1 MWIAMKKSS
10 SSSHPT
16 LAVRISSP
24 DSGTDQSD
32 EETFSPSDHQ
42 DSLDSRRSEPNFGRF
57 YNVSYL
63 GMEKPG
69 YIKGASLKQQ
79 DKNKSLSGSHFHRP
93 PNFTYSKEPPSF
105 LKKKASGMAVLAS
118 GQKRIVKVRRS
129 SSPAE
134 LRNQEAVRMSMYPS
148 AKPKLPNEPDKIER
162 DDWPAPASPAAI
174 LPEILR
180 QRRRS
185 RGEKDDD
192 DDDEEI
198 QEDPKIKRE
207 LEEISKIKDE
217 SGIGRV
223 IYNELDKLKAKPH
236 QPLDPWK
243 ASRAPSAKFE
253 PRYSTRFQSPM
264 FASPSRFLDR
274 PRYAWDDSDIRA
286 YRSASTLANLPTPK
300 PGYGPSYI
308 APRAATLPLA
318 GAYGARDFR
327 FFDFGEDDR
336 RERSTH
342 TSSSTLTGDTS
353 SRRHDSSYSGYDPP
367 SISLLQLQKN
377 TWHTEIEPTTYPYEK
392 LKITNFDL
400 PKDVDTNQLEI
411 HLSNQEFDELFNMPR
426 ESFYK
431 MAEWKRNDIKRK
443 LHLY

>member
-1 MWIAMKKSS
+1 MSS
-10 SSSHPT
+10 SKVSAKESRTSKSLPKPHGKEQIVEEAIVSSQQTP
-16 LAVRISSP
+16 VRLEQRELEPLTPLVITNNHDTSISLQKPQATSTPATVNGQLRSPPLSP

-32 EETFSPSDHQ
+32 DETFSPSDHQ
-42 DSLDSRRSEPNFGRF
+42 CLMHSLTGMCFPWSSSSSKQVCLGGTCDSLDSRRSEPNFGRF

-69 YIKGASLKQQ
+69 YIKGASLKPQ

-93 PNFTYSKEPPSF
+93 PNFTYSKEPPAF

-217 SGIGRV
+217 SGIGQV
-223 IYNELDKLKAKPH
+223 IYKELDKLKAKPH

-253 PRYSTRFQSPM
+253 PRYRTRFQSPM

-286 YRSASTLANLPTPK
+286 YRSASTLANLP
-300 PGYGPSYI
+300 
-308 APRAATLPLA
+308 
-318 GAYGARDFR
+318 
-327 FFDFGEDDR
+327 
-336 RERSTH
+336 
-342 TSSSTLTGDTS
+342 
-353 SRRHDSSYSGYDPP
+353 
-367 SISLLQLQKN
+367 
-377 TWHTEIEPTTYPYEK
+377 
-392 LKITNFDL
+392 
-400 PKDVDTNQLEI
+400 
-411 HLSNQEFDELFNMPR
+411 
-426 ESFYK
+426 
-431 MAEWKRNDIKRK
+431 
-443 LHLY
+443 